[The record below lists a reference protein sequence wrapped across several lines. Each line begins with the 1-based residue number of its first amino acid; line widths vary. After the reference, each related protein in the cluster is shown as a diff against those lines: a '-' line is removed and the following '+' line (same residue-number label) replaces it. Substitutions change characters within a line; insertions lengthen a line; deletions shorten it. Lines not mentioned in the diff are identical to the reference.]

1 MSETIAVKVEE
12 VKALEPGDR
21 IPEFRLKTQRESTTS
36 LAAQALGKFVVLV
49 FCKDLKSRGLQTF
62 LSELLPQYDR
72 ADRMAHFIFL
82 TRETTSATAIFAER
96 MTFPFP
102 IMTDSDGS
110 VFAGYGV
117 PSGGEEQLT
126 CVLADANRQLLR
138 IDSNCGVPG
147 YAAQALDYLADI
159 PQPTPIEVG
168 RAAPVLYVARVLDP
182 SFCQE
187 LIRHFE
193 TQGHRDSEVMHGQDA
208 GQEQELVNY
217 GTKVRSDHL
226 IGDPA
231 LGGKIGRH
239 LKARVLP
246 EIQKAFHYRVTGLD
260 WLKIGCY
267 EADRQGFFAPHRD
280 DTAPRVAHRRFAMT
294 LNLNTGDYEGGHL
307 RFPEYGPHLYR
318 PAAGDAVIFS
328 CSLVHEVLPVT
339 AGRRFALISFFHGSD
354 AEN

>member
-1 MSETIAVKVEE
+1 MSDTIDVKVE
-12 VKALEPGDR
+12 AAQSLRPGDR
-21 IPEFRLKTQRESTTS
+21 IPEFRLKTQRDSMTS
-36 LAAQALGKFVVLV
+36 LAAQALGKSVVLV
-49 FCKDLKSRGLQTF
+49 FCGDLNGKALDGF
-62 LSELLPQYDR
+62 LSELLPQYER
-72 ADRMAHFIFL
+72 ASQTAHFIFL
-82 TRETTSATAIFAER
+82 TREVPSATAVFSER
-96 MTFPFP
+96 LNFPFP
-102 IMTDSDGS
+102 VMTDSDGS
-110 VFAGYGV
+110 VFAAYGV
-117 PSGGEEQLT
+117 PSGGDDGLT

-138 IDSNCGVPG
+138 IDLDCGGAG
-147 YAAQALDYLADI
+147 YASQMLQDLSALPQAVPL
-159 PQPTPIEVG
+159 EVG
-168 RAAPVLYVARVLDP
+168 RTAPVLYVARVLDP

-217 GTKVRSDHL
+217 GTKIRSDHL
-226 IGDPA
+226 IGDPEI
-231 LGGKIGRH
+231 GGRIGRD

-294 LNLNTGDYEGGHL
+294 LNLNTGEYEGGHL

-339 AGRRFALISFFHGSD
+339 AGRRFALISFFHGAD
-354 AEN
+354 ADA